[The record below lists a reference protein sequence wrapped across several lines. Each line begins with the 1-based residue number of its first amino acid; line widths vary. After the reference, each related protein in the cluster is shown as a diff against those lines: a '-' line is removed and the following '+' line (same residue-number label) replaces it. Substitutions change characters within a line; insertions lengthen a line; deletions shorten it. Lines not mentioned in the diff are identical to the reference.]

1 MSSGHVISM
10 VMSVHI
16 PFVHSLKEKRRY
28 IKSLKDKI
36 RKQFNVSIAEIDGLN
51 EWQKSV
57 LGVVMISNERIY
69 LEKQVAAIETL
80 ILQVHDIQITDIST
94 EWL

>member
-1 MSSGHVISM
+1 MSHGYIISM
-10 VMSVHI
+10 TITVHI
-16 PFVHSLKEKRRY
+16 PFAHSLKDKRRH

-36 RKQFNVSIAEIDGLN
+36 HQHFNASIAEIDGLN

-57 LGVVMISNERIY
+57 IGIVMISNDRAF
-69 LEKQVAAIETL
+69 LEKQSSAIEAL
-80 ILQVHDIQITDIST
+80 LLQIRDIQPTHIDI

>member
-1 MSSGHVISM
+1 MII
-10 VMSVHI
+10 SVHI
-16 PFVHSLKEKRRY
+16 PYAQSLKDKRRH

-36 RKQFNVSIAEIDGLN
+36 RQQFNASIAEIDGLN

-57 LGVVMISNERIY
+57 LGIVMISNDRMY
-69 LEKQVAAIETL
+69 LKKQINAIENL
-80 ILQVHDIQITDIST
+80 MLQIHDIQLTGIDV

>member
-10 VMSVHI
+10 VISVHI

>member
-1 MSSGHVISM
+1 MSSGHIISM
-10 VMSVHI
+10 VISVHI

-36 RKQFNVSIAEIDGLN
+36 RQQFNASIAEIDGLN

-57 LGVVMISNERIY
+57 LAIVMISNERIY

-80 ILQVHDIQITDIST
+80 VLQVHDVQITDIKV

>member
-1 MSSGHVISM
+1 MNSAPIISM
-10 VMSVHI
+10 IISVHI
-16 PFVHSLKEKRRY
+16 PYAQSLKDKRRH

-36 RKQFNVSIAEIDGLN
+36 RQQFNASIAEIDGLN

-57 LGVVMISNERIY
+57 LGIVMISNDRMY
-69 LEKQVAAIETL
+69 LKKQINAIENL
-80 ILQVHDIQITDIST
+80 MLQIHDIQLTGIDV